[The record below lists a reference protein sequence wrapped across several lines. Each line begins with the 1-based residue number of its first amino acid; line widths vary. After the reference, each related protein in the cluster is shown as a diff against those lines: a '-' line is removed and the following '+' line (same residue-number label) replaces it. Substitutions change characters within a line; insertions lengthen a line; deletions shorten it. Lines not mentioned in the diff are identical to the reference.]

1 MNRVFLPVLLLITTS
16 LSFNAFQT
24 TAQDIAPKL
33 IQATVEISVKE
44 KKDDLF
50 SHVGTGWLYENQYT
64 IVTAKHVVDGYEI
77 TAPKLGSKEEE
88 TKHLPYHSIRIT
100 FSDGQQIII
109 DKLKTSKKYDV
120 AVLTFDAKKN
130 KKQREPL
137 VFATSRPKMGE
148 NLFGA
153 GFPFEYECLLLTGC
167 VTGYHTE
174 KDGVLA
180 GEYLVTNAMFA
191 PGNSGGPI
199 VNYHTHK
206 ACGLLRGNPKDS
218 RAIGRLTAPL
228 KKLYSY

>member
-1 MNRVFLPVLLLITTS
+1 MNRVFLPVLLLVAAG
-16 LSFNAFQT
+16 LGFNTLQT
-24 TAQDIAPKL
+24 TQDIAPKL

-77 TAPKLGSKEEE
+77 TVPKPGGKEEE
-88 TKHLPYHSIRIT
+88 TKHLPYSSIRIT
-100 FSDGQQIII
+100 FSDGQQIVI

-120 AVLTFDAKKN
+120 AVLTFDVQKN

-137 VFATSRPKMGE
+137 VFAASRPKVGE

-153 GFPFEYECLLLTGC
+153 GFPYEYECLLLTGC

-174 KDGVLA
+174 KDGILA

-199 VNYHTHK
+199 VNTQGNVIGMVDWIDRRSPAFSFAIPFDVIKK
-206 ACGLLRGNPKDS
+206 AIKE
-218 RAIGRLTAPL
+218 
-228 KKLYSY
+228 